1 MGALIGE
8 VVGFVIVIFVLWRYV
23 VPPVRR
29 MMKKEQETVRKQ
41 VEDSEAASKRLEE
54 AEAKYRDAI
63 EEARTEA
70 AEILEGAKADA
81 QRIVQEMREQADRE
95 VERIRRRG
103 AEQLENERKQI
114 IRELHAHVAD
124 LSTSLASKLVSEHLS
139 DGERRR
145 ATVDRFLDELEG
157 MSASNDEQGT
167 SGATTPVVSKGG
179 A

>member
-1 MGALIGE
+1 MGTFIGE
-8 VVGFVIVIFVLWRYV
+8 VVGFLIVIFVLWRYV
-23 VPPVRR
+23 VPRVRQ

-41 VEDSEAASKRLEE
+41 VEDSEAASERLEE
-54 AEAKYRDAI
+54 AEAKYHDAI

-70 AEILEGAKADA
+70 AEIIEGARADV

-103 AEQLENERKQI
+103 AEQLENERKQV

-124 LSTSLASKLVSEHLS
+124 LSTSLAGKLVSEHLS
-139 DGERRR
+139 DGERRG

-157 MSASNDEQGT
+157 MSASNGEQGV
-167 SGATTPVVSKGG
+167 SMAKTPVVSEGE